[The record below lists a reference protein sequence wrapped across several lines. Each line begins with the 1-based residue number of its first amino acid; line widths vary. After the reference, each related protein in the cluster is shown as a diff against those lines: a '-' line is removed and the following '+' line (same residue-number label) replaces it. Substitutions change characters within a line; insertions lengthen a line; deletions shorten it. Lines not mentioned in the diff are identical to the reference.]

1 LIGRLAVQYA
11 IRVAE
16 EKSLPGAVLGS
27 YPYPTVFVPNV
38 SITGD
43 LLNEYNIETY
53 DLAPEGWTADAG

>member
-1 LIGRLAVQYA
+1 
-11 IRVAE
+11 
-16 EKSLPGAVLGS
+16 